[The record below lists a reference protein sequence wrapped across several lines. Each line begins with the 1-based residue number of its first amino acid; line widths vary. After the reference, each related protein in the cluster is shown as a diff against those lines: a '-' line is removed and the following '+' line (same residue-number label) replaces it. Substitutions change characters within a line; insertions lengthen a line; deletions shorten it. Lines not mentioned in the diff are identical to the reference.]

1 MKTYYIFI
9 LLCISVL
16 IGCNTSDDLSPPIDD
31 GKNIDADYIIVMENG
46 GMLNTQFFNA
56 NSDAIS
62 LSDKETSLNSKVEPQ
77 LHYTDGLMFLQY
89 HQGGDCDGLITK
101 HDFNSET
108 TTEIAVFEDLETCEL
123 TATALAQT
131 DQAIYIS
138 YTLTSTNPDTYGL
151 RVIDMTSEER
161 AFVDISL
168 NQKPIDFAI
177 ANNRLFILTIDE
189 QVTDENGLSV
199 IDIATN
205 SLVHE
210 KDLGYDARR
219 IITNVQGNIIIGY
232 DELHGNLNS
241 ETFAITYTQYEE
253 ETAPKFAYS
262 NSRNFSD
269 AGVLFYPSDPGSSS
283 MYPLVASSYDFE
295 NNLVVLYT
303 YDALLS
309 EEKRNFEYKI
319 KTTSAVNYDSK
330 NNIVLVGYEKISGAM
345 QGGLLRIKL
354 NSSNEVTAIDNIDV
368 EGIPFEIL
376 VN

>member
-9 LLCISVL
+9 VLCVLVL
-16 IGCNTSDDLSPPIDD
+16 IGCDTSDDLSTPIDD
-31 GKNIDADYIIVMENG
+31 GKNVSADYIIIMENDG
-46 GMLNTQFFNA
+46 DLKTQYFNA
-56 NSDAIS
+56 NAEAIS
-62 LSDKETSLNSKVEPQ
+62 LSTKEAALSSNISPQ
-77 LHYTDGLMFLQY
+77 LHYAEGSVFLQY
-89 HQGGDCDGLITK
+89 HKTANCSGLITK
-101 HDFNSET
+101 HDFTSET
-108 TTEIAVFEDLETCEL
+108 TTEITVFEDLDDCQL
-123 TATALAQT
+123 TATALTQT
-131 DQAIYIS
+131 NDAVYIS
-138 YTLTSTNPDTYGL
+138 YVLTNTNPDTYGV
-151 RVIDMTSEER
+151 RVIDMTAEDHS
-161 AFVDISL
+161 FVDVSL
-168 NQKPIDFAI
+168 NQKPVDFAI

-199 IDIATN
+199 IDIESN
-205 SLVHE
+205 SLIHE

-219 IITNVQGNIIIGY
+219 VITNAQGNIVVGY

-253 ETAPKFAYS
+253 ETAPKFAFS
-262 NSRNFSD
+262 NSRNFND

-283 MYPLVASSYDFE
+283 TYPLVASSYDFE
-295 NNLVVLYT
+295 NNLVVLYA

-319 KTTSAVNYDSK
+319 KTTSAVNFDSN
-330 NNIVLVGYEKISGAM
+330 NNIVLVGYEKTDGAM

-354 NSSNEVTAIDNIDV
+354 NSSNEITAIDNIDL